1 MTKFNIDFNKILKW
15 AAIIYAAVIIVGIV
29 LTCIFGV
36 KLDINFSGGT
46 RLSYTYTGTIEAA
59 KVDATVDKALGSD
72 ASVSLSEDISG
83 ATKQI
88 VITLPGNSSLSTE
101 KQTALTKSLTT
112 DFKDN
117 NIKSYDSNSVSP
129 TIAGTFFAKSLVAV
143 LLAGIFV
150 VIYVGIRFRNI
161 GGVSAALTAF
171 VALILDCIV
180 AFLACTV
187 FRLPVDSNL
196 IAVIL
201 TLLGYSLNDTIV
213 IYDRVRE
220 NRKLYPSKNIGELV
234 NESINSVMVR
244 TIVTTITT
252 IVAVTT
258 IIIVAEFFGLT
269 TLRSFAIPMVFGLLS
284 GSISSLFISGPLWV
298 KWKNY
303 VASHPVKVKKQK
315 TKKSKNKKKK

>member
-1 MTKFNIDFNKILKW
+1 MTKFNINFNKTLKLV
-15 AAIIYAAVIIVGIV
+15 AIIYAAVIIVGIV

-46 RLSYTYTGTIEAA
+46 RLSYTYTGTLDVA
-59 KVDATVDKALGSD
+59 KVDATVDKALGTD
-72 ASVSLSEDISG
+72 ASVSLSADMSG
-83 ATKQI
+83 STKQI
-88 VITLPGNSSLSTE
+88 VINLPGNSSLSAD
-101 KQTALTKSLTT
+101 KQTSLATALNT
-112 DFKDN
+112 DFKSN

-129 TIAGTFFAKSLVAV
+129 TIAGTFFAKSIVAV
-143 LLAGIFV
+143 LLAGVFV
-150 VIYVGIRFRNI
+150 VIYVGVRFRNI
-161 GGVSAALTAF
+161 GGVSAALTAY

-180 AFLACTV
+180 AFLACTA

-220 NRKLYPSKNIGELV
+220 NRRLYPSKEIGELV
-234 NESINSVMVR
+234 NESVNSVMIR
-244 TIVTTITT
+244 TIVTTVTT
-252 IVAVTT
+252 ILAVGT

-269 TLRSFAIPMVFGLLS
+269 SLRSFAIPMVFGLLS
-284 GSISSLFISGPLWV
+284 GSISSIFISGPLWV

-303 VASHPVKVKKQK
+303 VAAHPKKVK
-315 TKKSKNKKKK
+315 TKKSKSKKK

>member
-1 MTKFNIDFNKILKW
+1 MTKFNIDFNKTLKL
-15 AAIIYAAVIIVGIV
+15 AAIIYAAVIVVGIV

-46 RLSYTYTGTIEAA
+46 RLSYTYTGTLESA
-59 KVDATVDKALGSD
+59 KVDAAVDKALGTD
-72 ASVSLSEDISG
+72 AAVSFNTSMSG
-83 ATKQI
+83 STKQI
-88 VITLPGNSSLSTE
+88 VVTLPGNNALSTE
-101 KQTALTKSLTT
+101 KQTALTTALTT
-112 DFKDN
+112 EFKDN

-143 LLAGIFV
+143 LIAGVFV
-150 VIYVGIRFRNI
+150 VIYVGLRFRNI

-180 AFLACTV
+180 AFLACTA

-220 NRKLYPSKNIGELV
+220 NRKLYPSKEIGELV
-234 NESINSVMVR
+234 NESVNSVMIR
-244 TIVTTITT
+244 TVVTTITT
-252 IVAVTT
+252 ILAVTT
-258 IIIVAEFFGLT
+258 IIVVSEFFGLQS
-269 TLRSFAIPMVFGLLS
+269 LRSFAIPMVFGLLS
-284 GSISSLFISGPLWV
+284 GSVSSLFISGPLWV
-298 KWKNY
+298 KWKNH
-303 VASHPVKVKKQK
+303 VANRPQKVK
-315 TKKSKNKKKK
+315 SKKK

>member
-1 MTKFNIDFNKILKW
+1 MTKFNIDFNKTLKW
-15 AAIIYAAVIIVGIV
+15 AAIIYAAVIVVGIV

-46 RLSYTYTGTIEAA
+46 RLSYTYTGDLSVS
-59 KVDATVDKALGSD
+59 KVDAAVDKALGTD
-72 ASVSLSEDISG
+72 AAVSFNTSMNGS
-83 ATKQI
+83 TKQI
-88 VITLPGNSSLSTE
+88 VITLPGNNALSTE
-101 KQTALTKSLTT
+101 KQSALTTALTTEFKS
-112 DFKDN
+112 N

-129 TIAGTFFAKSLVAV
+129 TIAGTFFAKSIVAI
-143 LLAGIFV
+143 LIAGIFV
-150 VIYVGIRFRNI
+150 VIYVGFRFRNI

-180 AFLACTV
+180 AFLACTA

-220 NRKLYPSKNIGELV
+220 NRKLYPSKDTSELV
-234 NESINSVMVR
+234 NESVNSVMIR
-244 TIVTTITT
+244 TIVTT
-252 IVAVTT
+252 VTT
-258 IIIVAEFFGLT
+258 VMAVATIIVVAEIFGLT

-284 GSISSLFISGPLWV
+284 GSISSIFISGPLWV

-303 VASHPVKVKKQK
+303 VATRPVKVKK
-315 TKKSKNKKKK
+315 SKKK

>member
-1 MTKFNIDFNKILKW
+1 MTKFNIDFNKTIKW
-15 AAIIYAAVIIVGIV
+15 AAIIYAAVIVVGIV

-46 RLSYTYTGTIEAA
+46 RISYTYTGTISSSE
-59 KVDATVDKALGSD
+59 VDAAVDKALGTD
-72 ASVSLSEDISG
+72 ASVSLNTAMSG
-83 ATKQI
+83 STQQL
-88 VITLPGNSSLSTE
+88 VVTLPGNNALSTE
-101 KQTALTKSLTT
+101 KQTALTSALTT
-112 DFKDN
+112 NFKNN

-143 LLAGIFV
+143 LIAGVLV
-150 VIYVGIRFRNI
+150 VIYVGFRFRNI

-171 VALILDCIV
+171 VALILDCII
-180 AFLACTV
+180 AFLACTA

-234 NESINSVMVR
+234 NESVNSVMIR

-252 IVAVTT
+252 VLAVTT
-258 IIIVAEFFGLT
+258 IIVVAEIFGLT

-284 GSISSLFISGPLWV
+284 GSVSSIFISGPLWV

-303 VASHPVKVKKQK
+303 VANRPKKVRKA
-315 TKKSKNKKKK
+315 KSKKK

>member
-1 MTKFNIDFNKILKW
+1 MTKFNINFNKTLKLV
-15 AAIIYAAVIIVGIV
+15 AIIYAAVIVVGIV

-46 RLSYTYTGTIEAA
+46 RLSYTYTGTLDVA
-59 KVDATVDKALGSD
+59 KVDATVDKALGAD
-72 ASVSLSEDISG
+72 ATVSLSADMSG

-88 VITLPGNSSLSTE
+88 VINLPGNSALSAD
-101 KQTALTKSLTT
+101 KQATLTSSLTA
-112 DFKDN
+112 DFKSN

-129 TIAGTFFAKSLVAV
+129 TIAGTFFAKSIVAV

-150 VIYVGIRFRNI
+150 VIYVGVRFRNI
-161 GGVSAALTAF
+161 GGV
-171 VALILDCIV
+171 LIIDCIV
-180 AFLACTV
+180 AFLACTA

-220 NRKLYPSKNIGELV
+220 NRKLYPSREVGELV
-234 NESINSVMVR
+234 NESVNSVMIR
-244 TIVTTITT
+244 TIVTT
-252 IVAVTT
+252 VTT
-258 IIIVAEFFGLT
+258 ILAVGTIIVVAEFFGLT
-269 TLRSFAIPMVFGLLS
+269 SLRSFAIPMVFGLLS

-303 VASHPVKVKKQK
+303 VANRPQKVKSKK
-315 TKKSKNKKKK
+315 VKSKKK

>member
-1 MTKFNIDFNKILKW
+1 MTKFNINFNKTLKLV
-15 AAIIYAAVIIVGIV
+15 AIIYAAVIVVGIV

-46 RLSYTYTGTIEAA
+46 RLSYTYTGTLDVS
-59 KVDATVDKALGSD
+59 KVDATVDKALGAD
-72 ASVSLSEDISG
+72 ATVSLSADMSG

-88 VITLPGNSSLSTE
+88 VINLPGNSALSAD
-101 KQTALTKSLTT
+101 KQATLTSSLTA
-112 DFKDN
+112 DFKSN

-129 TIAGTFFAKSLVAV
+129 TIAGTFFAKSIVAV

-150 VIYVGIRFRNI
+150 VIYVGVRFRNI
-161 GGVSAALTAF
+161 GGVSAALTAY
-171 VALILDCIV
+171 VALIIDCIV
-180 AFLACTV
+180 AFLACTA

-220 NRKLYPSKNIGELV
+220 NRKLYPSKEIGELV
-234 NESINSVMVR
+234 NESVNSVMIR
-244 TIVTTITT
+244 TIVTT
-252 IVAVTT
+252 VTT
-258 IIIVAEFFGLT
+258 ILAVGTIIVVAEFFGLT
-269 TLRSFAIPMVFGLLS
+269 SLRSFAIPMVFGLLS

-303 VASHPVKVKKQK
+303 VANRPQKVKSKK
-315 TKKSKNKKKK
+315 VKSKKK

>member
-1 MTKFNIDFNKILKW
+1 MTKFNIDFNKTLKL
-15 AAIIYAAVIIVGIV
+15 AAIIYAAVIVVGIV

-46 RLSYTYTGTIEAA
+46 RLSYTYTGTLESA
-59 KVDATVDKALGSD
+59 KVDAAVDKALGTD
-72 ASVSLSEDISG
+72 AAVSFNTSMSG
-83 ATKQI
+83 STKQI
-88 VITLPGNSSLSTE
+88 VVTLPGNNALSTE
-101 KQTALTKSLTT
+101 KQTALTTALTT
-112 DFKDN
+112 EFKDN

-143 LLAGIFV
+143 LIAGVFV
-150 VIYVGIRFRNI
+150 VIYVGLRFRNI

-180 AFLACTV
+180 AFLACTA

-220 NRKLYPSKNIGELV
+220 NRKLYPSKEIGELV
-234 NESINSVMVR
+234 NESVNSVMIR
-244 TIVTTITT
+244 TVVTTITT
-252 IVAVTT
+252 ILAVTT
-258 IIIVAEFFGLT
+258 IIVVSEFFGLQS
-269 TLRSFAIPMVFGLLS
+269 LRSFAIPMVFGLLS

-298 KWKNY
+298 KWKNH
-303 VASHPVKVKKQK
+303 VANRPQKVK
-315 TKKSKNKKKK
+315 SKKK

>member
-1 MTKFNIDFNKILKW
+1 MKTNFNIDFTKTLKFV
-15 AAIIYAAVIIVGIV
+15 AIIYAAVIIIGIV
-29 LTCIFGV
+29 LSCVFGV

-46 RLSYTYTGTIEAA
+46 RLSYTYTGTI
-59 KVDATVDKALGSD
+59 DAVTAQKTVDKALGTEANISYNT
-72 ASVSLSEDISG
+72 SISG
-83 ATKQI
+83 TTQQL

-101 KQTALTKSLTT
+101 KQTALTSAISTA
-112 DFKDN
+112 FPSN

-129 TIAGTFFAKSLVAV
+129 TIAGSFFAKSLVAV
-143 LLAGIFV
+143 LIAGVLV

-171 VALILDCIV
+171 IALILDCII
-180 AFLACTV
+180 AFLACTA

-220 NRKLYPSKNIGELV
+220 NKKLYPGKNIAELV
-234 NESINSVMVR
+234 NESVNSVMIR

-252 IVAVTT
+252 IVA
-258 IIIVAEFFGLT
+258 IGAIIVVSEIYGLT
-269 TLRSFAIPMVFGLLS
+269 SLRSFAIPMTFGLLS
-284 GSISSLFISGPLWV
+284 GSISTLFISGPVWV
-298 KWKNY
+298 KWKQHTAN
-303 VASHPVKVKKQK
+303 K
-315 TKKSKNKKKK
+315 TKITKKDKKK

>member
-1 MTKFNIDFNKILKW
+1 MTKFNINFNKTLKLV
-15 AAIIYAAVIIVGIV
+15 AIIYAAVIVVGIV

-46 RLSYTYTGTIEAA
+46 RLSYTYTGTLDVS
-59 KVDATVDKALGSD
+59 KVDATVDKALGAD
-72 ASVSLSEDISG
+72 ATVSLSADMSG

-88 VITLPGNSSLSTE
+88 VINLPGNSALSAD
-101 KQTALTKSLTT
+101 KQAALTSSLTA
-112 DFKDN
+112 DFKSN

-129 TIAGTFFAKSLVAV
+129 TIAGTFFAKSIVAV

-150 VIYVGIRFRNI
+150 VIYVGVRFRNI
-161 GGVSAALTAF
+161 GGVSAALTAY

-180 AFLACTV
+180 AFLACTA

-220 NRKLYPSKNIGELV
+220 NRRLYPSKEIGELV
-234 NESINSVMVR
+234 NESVNSVMIR
-244 TIVTTITT
+244 TIVTTVTT
-252 IVAVTT
+252 ILAVGT

-269 TLRSFAIPMVFGLLS
+269 SLRSFAIPMVFGLLS
-284 GSISSLFISGPLWV
+284 GSISSIFISGPLWV
-298 KWKNY
+298 RWKNY
-303 VASHPVKVKKQK
+303 VAAHPKKVK
-315 TKKSKNKKKK
+315 TKKSKSKKK